1 MEGDNTGDGSKEMQ
15 IDGEEPSVSIRF
27 RELRYSV
34 ETEETEMIGVNT
46 IVQGS
51 GTAAIETNS
60 GGAGPSQGTHGS
72 SKPQKDS
79 EPDQVKLNQQEE
91 DRMLHLVPSSCPNY
105 ISNYFEQSLQASIL
119 A

>member
-1 MEGDNTGDGSKEMQ
+1 MEGDSIDDGSKEMQ
-15 IDGEEPSVSIRF
+15 IDGEESSVSIRF

-60 GGAGPSQGTHGS
+60 GGAGPSQGAQGAS
-72 SKPQKDS
+72 KAQDSKPDPV
-79 EPDQVKLNQQEE
+79 ELNQDEE
-91 DRMLHLVPSSCPNY
+91 ECMLHLARSPCPIALTY
-105 ISNYFEQSLQASIL
+105 I
-119 A
+119 